1 MPCILIAETHRE
13 WGTKNQ
19 IFTVGFFYSLPDG
32 IKAGFFYFPRE
43 RGLYRTEGEA

>member
-19 IFTVGFFYSLPDG
+19 IFTVGFFYSLPDVSTDEK
-32 IKAGFFYFPRE
+32 IQAGANDTVYE
-43 RGLYRTEGEA
+43 